1 MDHYFKGT
9 RTNFTTQTILQM
21 IKSKSL
27 LILMIIL
34 ISGFS
39 LIAQTPQVEPTD
51 LMHSNGK
58 IYVVVAVVV
67 TILLGLF
74 FYVFN
79 LDRKI
84 SKMEKERE
92 S

>member
-1 MDHYFKGT
+1 MNKRT
-9 RTNFTTQTILQM
+9 RITVA
-21 IKSKSL
+21 L
-27 LILMIIL
+27 LLGLVTMA
-34 ISGFS
+34 SH
-39 LIAQTPQVEPTD
+39 AQSMNPEPVD
-51 LMHSNGK
+51 MMHSNGK

-74 FYVFN
+74 LYVFN

-84 SKMEKERE
+84 SKMEKN